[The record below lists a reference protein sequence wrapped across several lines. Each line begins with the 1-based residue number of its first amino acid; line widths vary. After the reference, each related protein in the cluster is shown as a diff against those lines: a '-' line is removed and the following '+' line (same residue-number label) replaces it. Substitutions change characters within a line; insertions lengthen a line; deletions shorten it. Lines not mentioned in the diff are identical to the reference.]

1 MSFLEI
7 FIFYIKKEEISLG
20 SINNTNQKSNGNM
33 SKEEFEIVKSIF
45 EYMDTHKSF
54 PVPLTN
60 YQKCR
65 IGCGTMYKG
74 NQIYLYLCYSL
85 CSQLYNH

>member
-1 MSFLEI
+1 MEI

-33 SKEEFEIVKSIF
+33 SKEKFEIVKNIF
-45 EYMDTHKSF
+45 EYMDTHKYF

-65 IGCGTMYKG
+65 IGCYVILLLNM
-74 NQIYLYLCYSL
+74 NYLKFYFY
-85 CSQLYNH
+85 Y

>member
-1 MSFLEI
+1 MEI

-33 SKEEFEIVKSIF
+33 SKEEFEIVK
-45 EYMDTHKSF
+45 
-54 PVPLTN
+54 
-60 YQKCR
+60 

-85 CSQLYNH
+85 CYIIIEYELPKILFLLLT